1 MKKLNLNPEDI
12 LNFEPKVDFKGYSA
26 AEVDEFL
33 DSVLEDYQTMEDN
46 VQDLLNLISKLQE
59 QVKTLTAKNVE
70 LEGKKKVFD
79 LANTTQYSSVDVLKR
94 LSRLEEQVYNK

>member
-94 LSRLEEQVYNK
+94 LSRVEEQVYNK

>member
-33 DSVLEDYQTMEDN
+33 DSVLEDYQTMEEN